1 VSEAG
6 WHAHRNVTNH
16 SLIEQHAAAWL
27 VRRDSGDWTADDEE
41 TLSRW
46 LAQDTAHRVAFL
58 RLEAVDEETRRLRA
72 LGVGLEPAVVPPVG
86 QWQQSPFFEAVPPE
100 RRSRSRVG
108 YAAAAAV
115 LLVALLA
122 GAAFWLKRPAVHADE
137 YVTQVGGLES
147 VSLADGS
154 GVTLNT
160 ATRIQVE
167 LRDHERRIELR
178 EGEAY
183 FTVAK
188 DPGRPFV
195 VEAGDKRVVAI
206 GTQFAVRREGG
217 EVRVVVTEGSIHLQ
231 GDRSARLAIGS
242 VARTRGA
249 DILIQQESAE
259 DLQALLSWRDGRLTF
274 RDTTLADAVAELNR
288 YNVRQIEIGDR
299 KLGALRVSGSFRPT
313 HYDAFVRLLRE
324 GYSIRVADR
333 GDKIILTQN

>member
-1 VSEAG
+1 
-6 WHAHRNVTNH
+6 
-16 SLIEQHAAAWL
+16 
-27 VRRDSGDWTADDEE
+27 
-41 TLSRW
+41 
-46 LAQDTAHRVAFL
+46 
-58 RLEAVDEETRRLRA
+58 
-72 LGVGLEPAVVPPVG
+72 
-86 QWQQSPFFEAVPPE
+86 
-100 RRSRSRVG
+100 
-108 YAAAAAV
+108 V
-115 LLVALLA
+115 LLVSLLA
-122 GAAFWLKRPAVHADE
+122 VAAFWLKRPVLRADE

-147 VSLADGS
+147 VSLRDGS

-167 LRDHERRIELR
+167 LRDHERRIELQ

-217 EVRVVVTEGSIHLQ
+217 EVRVVVTEGSINLQ
-231 GDRSARLAIGS
+231 GDRSARLAVGA

-249 DILIQQESAE
+249 DILIQQESTE
-259 DLQALLSWRDGRLTF
+259 DLQALVSWRGGRLTF

-288 YNVRQIEIGDR
+288 YNVRQIEIGDP

-313 HYDAFVRLLRE
+313 HYEAFVRVLQE
-324 GYSIRVADR
+324 GYSIRAADR
-333 GDKIILTQN
+333 SDKIILTQN